1 MIGIFL
7 VTHGTLGESLIQCA
21 CHVLNKR
28 PPQIVQLGLAA
39 QDDPL
44 DILPTARQ
52 MLGWADS
59 GEGVLLL
66 TDIYGATPCN
76 VAAKLLEPGRVEG
89 ISGVNLPMLLRV
101 LTYRDR
107 DMTNLLQRA
116 VSGGCDGVLHMK
128 NG

>member
-7 VTHGTLGESLIQCA
+7 ITHGTLGESLIQCA

-28 PPQIVQLGLAA
+28 PPQIVQLGLSA

-44 DILPTARQ
+44 DILPQARQ

-59 GEGVLLL
+59 GYGVLML

-76 VAAKLLEPGRVEG
+76 VAAKLIEHGRVEAVA
-89 ISGVNLPMLLRV
+89 GVNLPMLLRV
-101 LTYRDR
+101 LTYRER
-107 DMTNLLQRA
+107 DMNTLLKRA
-116 VSGGCDGVLHMK
+116 VSGGCDGVLHIEST
-128 NG
+128 